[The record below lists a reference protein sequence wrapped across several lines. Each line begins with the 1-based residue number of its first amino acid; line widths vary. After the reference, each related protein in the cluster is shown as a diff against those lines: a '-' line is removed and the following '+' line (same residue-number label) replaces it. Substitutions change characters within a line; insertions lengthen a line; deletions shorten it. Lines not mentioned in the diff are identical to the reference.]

1 MQVKD
6 LKLVIKHFVKECL
19 DELDLK
25 SIIKETIQEMLVGT
39 VVPSSSSTANVSEH
53 TQTKKQSLFGRI
65 NEQATAAL
73 PARSN
78 NPSKPY
84 ENNASDHELQSASFF
99 AESMKHSYV
108 GKQFGIK
115 PNALEEALRHT
126 AQTTLQEVKKN
137 GSPISAMASRH
148 VGGDRV
154 AMPLEDMF
162 ESDVMDRWASVARLD
177 EQEEVPKPKSQ
188 NKQQQKPSVKPVGK
202 SSLRQRYEIDYSDYN
217 NNDDE

>member
-73 PARSN
+73 PSRSN

-99 AESMKHSYV
+99 AESMKHSHV

-177 EQEEVPKPKSQ
+177 EQEEAPEPKPR
-188 NKQQQKPSVKPVGK
+188 NKQQRKPSAQTTGK